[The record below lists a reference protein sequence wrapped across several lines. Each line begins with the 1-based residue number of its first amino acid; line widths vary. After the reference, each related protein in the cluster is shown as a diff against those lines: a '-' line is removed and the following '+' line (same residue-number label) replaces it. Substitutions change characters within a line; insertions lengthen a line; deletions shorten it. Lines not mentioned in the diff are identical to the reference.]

1 VSPLPALRLRLLLG
15 VAFSPLLHALL
26 VLPARAEPDTI
37 TPGRPRWELV
47 PPVAPI
53 DPAATPDPGSP
64 QDPLSPQAPPSAAP
78 LVWEA
83 AGDGSTSTTNPTAGG
98 RKLEWVAVEPG
109 DTDPVTPFSHALAK
123 VASDSTTRLAVEN
136 AEPDNTPKTAAEA
149 LALVRSLPPPASSYL
164 PLLRLGLAVPTAN
177 QLESEGLQV
186 VYGQISGPTSDQ
198 VQGTGVENYY
208 FRLDVGLTRR
218 LQLSGFY
225 SQADDPL
232 FARIPSKPI
241 QPGNVWEV
249 FGGAA
254 QWQLGSGDNWALAI
268 TGSLEQFRVLSG
280 GLDFGPGLVT
290 FRPGVANNIFN
301 DSLQTVETNN
311 IVGSIGLPFSW
322 QLNRTLQLSFTP
334 GASFLPATQG
344 AGQGGAGTFYGT
356 SITLAAGLSWR
367 PTPQLNLFVSGLLPL
382 GPGTNSFD
390 ASLNFSRVPIYTAG
404 LNYAIN
410 PRISLEGAIT
420 NGFGASPATA
430 LLALP
435 SQEQL
440 LYTGRF
446 VYSIQAED
454 SPPIAMSRRQ
464 RSLATGGLTVNTA
477 MVPPE
482 GSVQISAN
490 ADTLGTQ
497 FGFVGYSGSN
507 DFQLQ
512 LWGGGKYNGID
523 PVTPFLNIY
532 ASNNGFTQRFG
543 GKAVVFSQLR
553 GAPFSGGGRIT
564 LGRNEDPNSLQG
576 YTFAEVMGTWEVT
589 PWLALNANPKMAW
602 AGLSNL
608 FGLGLSA
615 NVQLGRW
622 FQFIPEVNLVAKDS
636 TDSAGTSGTAALR
649 WVPSDFAMVDLYVSN
664 AIGLFD
670 IGQLVGQDQVRFGG
684 RLTVLF

>member
-1 VSPLPALRLRLLLG
+1 VSPLPAPRLRLLLG
-15 VAFSPLLHALL
+15 VAFAPLLHALIA
-26 VLPARAEPDTI
+26 LPARAEPGTI
-37 TPGRPRWELV
+37 TPGRPRWELM

-53 DPAATPDPGSP
+53 EPAATPDPGTP
-64 QDPLSPQAPPSAAP
+64 PDPVNPPVPPPAAP

-83 AGDGSTSTTNPTAGG
+83 AEDGSTSSSNPSGGG
-98 RKLEWVAVEPG
+98 RKLEWVAVEAG
-109 DTDPVTPFSHALAK
+109 DTDPLTPFSHALAK
-123 VASDSTTRLAVEN
+123 VASDSTTRLALEN

-149 LALVRSLPPPASSYL
+149 LAFARSLPPPAASYL
-164 PLLRLGLAVPTAN
+164 PLLRIGLAVPTAN
-177 QLESEGLQV
+177 QLESEGLQLT
-186 VYGQISGPTSDQ
+186 YGQIIGPTSDQ
-198 VQGTGVENYY
+198 VAGTGVENYY
-208 FRLDVGLTRR
+208 ARLDVGLTRR

-254 QWQLGSGDNWALAI
+254 QWQLSSGDNWALAI

-280 GLDFGPGLVT
+280 GLDFGPGLET

-301 DSLQTVETNN
+301 DSLQQVETNN

-334 GASFLPATQG
+334 GASFLPASQG
-344 AGQGGAGTFYGT
+344 AGQGGAGTFYGS

-367 PTPQLNLFVSGLLPL
+367 PSPQLNLFASGLLPL

-390 ASLNFSRVPIYTAG
+390 ANLNFSRVPIYTVG

-435 SQEQL
+435 SQEQI

-454 SPPIAMSRRQ
+454 SPQIAMSRRQ
-464 RSLATGGLTVNTA
+464 RSLAIGGLTVNTA

-490 ADTLGTQ
+490 ADNLGNQ
-497 FGFVGYSGSN
+497 FGFVGYSGSS
-507 DFQLQ
+507 DFQFQ

-523 PVTPFLNIY
+523 PVTPFINIY

-543 GKAVVFSQLR
+543 GKAVVFSQQR

-589 PWLALNANPKMAW
+589 PWLALNSNPKMAW

-608 FGLGLSA
+608 YGLGLSA

-622 FQFIPEVNLVAKDS
+622 FQFIPEVNLVAQED

-649 WVPSDFAMVDLYVSN
+649 WVPSDFAMVDVYVSN

-670 IGQLVGQDQVRFGG
+670 IGQLVGQNQVRFGG
-684 RLTVLF
+684 RLTLLF

>member
-1 VSPLPALRLRLLLG
+1 MPPARRRRLIGLALGPLLPGLLVWPGRANPQMPVAPPPAL
-15 VAFSPLLHALL
+15 
-26 VLPARAEPDTI
+26 
-37 TPGRPRWELV
+37 PRWELV
-47 PPVAPI
+47 PPAPPTAPPPVWTAE
-53 DPAATPDPGSP
+53 DQAPAAS
-64 QDPLSPQAPPSAAP
+64 SAGRQ
-78 LVWEA
+78 LV
-83 AGDGSTSTTNPTAGG
+83 
-98 RKLEWVAVEPG
+98 WVAVEPG
-109 DTDPVTPFSHALAK
+109 DTDPATPFSYALARIP
-123 VASDSTTRLAVEN
+123 SDSTTQLT
-136 AEPDNTPKTAAEA
+136 AEITAAEPPLLSPEEA
-149 LALVRSLPPPASSYL
+149 EAFARSLPPPAASYL
-164 PLLRLGLAVPTAN
+164 PLLRLGLAMPTAN

-186 VYGQISGPTSDQ
+186 VYGQVSGPTSDQ
-198 VQGTGVENYY
+198 VSGTGVQNYY
-208 FRLDVGLTRR
+208 IRLDVGLTRR

-225 SQADDPL
+225 SQSDDPL
-232 FARIPSKPI
+232 FARIPSKPL

-249 FGGAA
+249 FGAAA
-254 QWQLGSGDNWALAI
+254 QWQLSSGENWALAI

-280 GLDFGPGLVT
+280 GLDFGPGLET

-301 DSLQTVETNN
+301 DSLQQVETNN

-322 QLNRTLQLSFTP
+322 QLSRTLQLSFTP
-334 GASFLPATQG
+334 GASFLPASQG
-344 AGQGGAGTFYGT
+344 AGQGGAGTFYGS

-367 PTPQLNLFVSGLLPL
+367 PLPQLHLFASGLLPL

-390 ASLNFSRVPIYTAG
+390 ANLTFSRVPIYTAG

-454 SPPIAMSRRQ
+454 SPPLAMSRRQ
-464 RSLATGGLTVNTA
+464 RSMATGGLTVNTA

-490 ADTLGTQ
+490 ADSLGNL

-523 PVTPFLNIY
+523 PVTSFTDIY

-543 GKAVVFSQLR
+543 GKAVVFSQMR

-564 LGRNEDPNSLQG
+564 LGRNEDPDSLQG
-576 YTFAEVMGTWEVT
+576 YTYAELMGTWEVT
-589 PWLALNANPKMAW
+589 PWLALNSNPKMAW
-602 AGLSNL
+602 AGVSNL
-608 FGLGLSA
+608 YGLGLSA

-622 FQFIPEVNLVAKDS
+622 FQFIPEVNLVANEA
-636 TDSAGTSGTAALR
+636 TDSAGSNGTAALR
-649 WVPSDFAMVDLYVSN
+649 WLPSDNAMVDVYVSN
-664 AIGLFD
+664 AVGLFD
-670 IGQLVGQDQVRFGG
+670 IGQLLGNTNVRVGG
-684 RLTVLF
+684 RVTLLF